1 MIISVFEWLNTV
13 RLKLSN
19 RASTDTGSVERFN
32 KVVSLS
38 NKETTYRANDQRRE
52 LKFLGTPLSYEN

>member
-1 MIISVFEWLNTV
+1 
-13 RLKLSN
+13 
-19 RASTDTGSVERFN
+19 VERFN

-52 LKFLGTPLSYEN
+52 LKFLGTPLSYENYVRRIDDHLDFSHGPDGS